1 MEIEKS
7 YFTLPEILA
16 RWAMPEADF
25 AYLAENDLLRL
36 SVRVFSVP
44 VEFGDYEETGDGQLA
59 SLPWERGP
67 FDGLLD
73 LYARDVFHVF
83 RDGAVD
89 VRHFRTPRAHYAR
102 VWSDSGHLLV
112 RSIDLLL
119 RREERDRFEA
129 ESGFAARR
137 TAAVAGAPA
146 GSFQASADY
155 HDVIC
160 SGHRFRMGA
169 IQAQVVRALHE
180 AAKAGEPWQSGKE
193 ILAVA
198 GSRSLKMA
206 DVFKSQ
212 THWRALIESNG
223 RGAYRLA
230 GLSTSR
236 QRLPL
241 DGGMSRG
248 MAGGS

>member
-44 VEFGDYEETGDGQLA
+44 VEFGDYEETGGGQLA
-59 SLPWERGP
+59 SLPWERGHYS
-67 FDGLLD
+67 GLLD
-73 LYARDVFHVF
+73 LHARDVFHVF
-83 RDGAVD
+83 RDGAVN
-89 VRHFRTPRAHYAR
+89 VRHFRTPRAHYAQLCN
-102 VWSDSGHLLV
+102 DTEHLLV
-112 RSIDLLL
+112 RIIDLLL

-129 ESGFAARR
+129 ESGVFLAHDAAH
-137 TAAVAGAPA
+137 AGA
-146 GSFQASADY
+146 FQASDDY

-230 GLSTSR
+230 GLSTNR

>member
-16 RWAMPEADF
+16 RWAMPEADL

-36 SVRVFSVP
+36 SVRVFGVP
-44 VEFGDYEETGDGQLA
+44 VEFGDYEEAGEGQRVA
-59 SLPWERGP
+59 LPWERGP

-73 LYARDVFHVF
+73 LYARDVFQVF
-83 RDGAVD
+83 RDGAVG
-89 VRHFRTPRAHYAR
+89 VRHFLTPRAHYAR
-102 VWSDSGHLLV
+102 VWSDPDHLLV
-112 RSIDLLL
+112 RAVDLVL

-129 ESGFAARR
+129 ASGFAVRR
-137 TAAVAGAPA
+137 TAAETCAPA
-146 GSFQASADY
+146 GAFQASADY
-155 HDVIC
+155 HDVTC

-180 AAKAGEPWQSGKE
+180 AARAGEPWQSGKT
-193 ILAVA
+193 ILAMA

-212 THWRALIESNG
+212 THWRTLIESNG

-230 GLSTSR
+230 GLSPCR
-236 QRLPL
+236 HHLPL
-241 DGGMSRG
+241 DRGMNRG

>member
-16 RWAMPEADF
+16 RWSMPEADL

-36 SVRVFSVP
+36 SVRVFGVP
-44 VEFGDYEETGDGQLA
+44 VEFGDYEETGDGLRCA
-59 SLPWERGP
+59 LPWERGP

-73 LYARDVFHVF
+73 LYARDVFQVF
-83 RDGAVD
+83 RDGAVE

-102 VWSDSGHLLV
+102 LWNDTEHLLV
-112 RSIDLLL
+112 RGVNLLL

-129 ESGFAARR
+129 ESGFSFTHDASH
-137 TAAVAGAPA
+137 AGA
-146 GSFQASADY
+146 FQASADY
-155 HDVIC
+155 HDVTC
-160 SGHRFRMGA
+160 NGHRFRMGA
-169 IQAQVVRALHE
+169 IQAQVIRALHE
-180 AAKAGEPWQSGKE
+180 AARAGEPWQSGKE

-230 GLSTSR
+230 GLSPCR
-236 QRLPL
+236 QHLRA
-241 DGGMSRG
+241 DRGMNGG
-248 MAGGS
+248 MAGG